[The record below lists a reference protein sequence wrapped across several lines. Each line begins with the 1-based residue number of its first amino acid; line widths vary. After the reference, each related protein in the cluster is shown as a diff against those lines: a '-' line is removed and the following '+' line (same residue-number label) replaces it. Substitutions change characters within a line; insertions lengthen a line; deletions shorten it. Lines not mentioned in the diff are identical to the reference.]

1 MPDRHYSCMLAL
13 QLHTHLLSFPYLF
26 FFLYLTHFFTYS
38 FRFLPL
44 EHTFSLFFPLPV
56 LPHSLLLTFPS
67 FSPFIYRY
75 VSSQAVH
82 DPFADNNGK
91 FPDGVPRTYMNP
103 ETYDYIYST
112 YQGGKIREYYKS
124 LAVLDRSIEGTD
136 ACHTVSVLLIKTI
149 PDLVVIM
156 TFLVA
161 IVS

>member
-1 MPDRHYSCMLAL
+1 
-13 QLHTHLLSFPYLF
+13 
-26 FFLYLTHFFTYS
+26 
-38 FRFLPL
+38 
-44 EHTFSLFFPLPV
+44 
-56 LPHSLLLTFPS
+56 
-67 FSPFIYRY
+67 
-75 VSSQAVH
+75 
-82 DPFADNNGK
+82 
-91 FPDGVPRTYMNP
+91 MNP

-136 ACHTVSVLLIKTI
+136 ACHTVLLIKTI